1 MGNKNMPQ
9 STKPIDS
16 SFVSTVM
23 TQPKIQTT
31 LISQLPETER
41 EAFRQ
46 SAVEIR
52 RKFVDQNAF
61 WLALAGAFEELTSV
75 QEISIPEVG
84 RKLEEEIFD
93 LQLLGRIED

>member
-1 MGNKNMPQ
+1 MIKYAVISMKQ
-9 STKPIDS
+9 KT
-16 SFVSTVM
+16 
-23 TQPKIQTT
+23 QTT
-31 LISQLPETER
+31 LISQLPEAER
-41 EAFRQ
+41 DAFRQ